1 MKWLAKSRKL
11 QVFLLMFVSATS
23 FAVWKDVAFTDWAD
37 FMVWL
42 GGIYAVGNVGE
53 HGANALSK
61 RNNGQ

>member
-11 QVFLLMFVSATS
+11 QVFLLMFISATA
-23 FAVWKDVAFTDWAD
+23 FALWKEVAFTDWAD

-53 HGANALSK
+53 HGAEALSK
-61 RNNGQ
+61 RNQTT